1 MFYNLLT
8 IVYLCHCFFVGH
20 GTALDLYM
28 VVFADIMQLFRCMPR
43 NMYLAE
49 WYVFVRAL
57 TIMYIRHGNEIGTNC
72 IYHVVSC
79 LSWQS

>member
-1 MFYNLLT
+1 MFYNLLA
-8 IVYLCHCFFVGH
+8 IVTYVIVSSWGMEQHL
-20 GTALDLYM
+20 M

-43 NMYLAE
+43 NIYLAE
-49 WYVFVRAL
+49 WYVFVHAL